1 MLLNVNPLVCIFAII
16 ILVVTEEDLV
26 ETGIIIITTTVI
38 TLMSS
43 MIFEVFMGLQIA
55 IGGKVIGNKT
65 NEIMV
70 FHSGLTSGASY
81 VKPLVI

>member
-16 ILVVTEEDLV
+16 ILVVTEEDLM
-26 ETGIIIITTTVI
+26 EAGIIIITTIVT

-43 MIFEVFMGLQIA
+43 MIFEVSIGLQIA

-65 NEIMV
+65 NKIMAI
-70 FHSGLTSGASY
+70 HSGLTLGASC